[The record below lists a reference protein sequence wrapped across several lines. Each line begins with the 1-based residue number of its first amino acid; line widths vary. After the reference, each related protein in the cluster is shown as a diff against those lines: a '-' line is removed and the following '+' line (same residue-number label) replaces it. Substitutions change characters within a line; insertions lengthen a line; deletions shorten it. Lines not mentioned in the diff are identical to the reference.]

1 MKRWVLG
8 LGLAWLIV
16 VAPGFGVSAEEPLR
30 VGLLAPLSGRL
41 EAEGKEAKQV
51 LELLVARINDSG
63 GVLKQPLELV
73 VEDDADDPQNAVAA
87 ARRILGQKVIAV
99 IGGYAS
105 AITEAVQ
112 PVFDAAGVVQVS
124 PASTAVP
131 LTQQGYRRFFR
142 VCSRDDHQAPVIVEA
157 IGRSGAK
164 RVAVLQDESLYSRR
178 LAVKAL
184 QLLKREA
191 GREAAVTA
199 IAAGAEDFTE
209 ILKAL
214 KAAQADALLLTDYYP
229 EVGRILRQSREL
241 GWTVPVFGTDAAN
254 NPELVTIAGIDA
266 ARGFCFSS
274 MPLPENLPALEA
286 KRFLVDYQA
295 RYGKPLHSVFA
306 LLAGDALQ
314 AVVFAIGKTGSNDSA
329 AVAAYLHDGLKDFVG
344 MSGQI
349 AFDPQGDR
357 EAPLYV
363 TYCLDQ
369 GGAPQLMF

>member
-8 LGLAWLIV
+8 LVLALLIV
-16 VAPGFGVSAEEPLR
+16 AAPGFGVSAEEPLR

-73 VEDDADDPQNAVAA
+73 VEDDADDPRNAVAA
-87 ARRILGQKVIAV
+87 ARRLLGQKVIAV
-99 IGGYAS
+99 IGGYSS

-112 PVFDAAGVVQVS
+112 PLVDAVGVVQVS

-131 LTQQGYRRFFR
+131 LTRQGYHRFFR
-142 VCSRDDHQAPVIVEA
+142 VCSRDDHQAPVIVDA
-157 IGRSGAK
+157 IGRSGAR
-164 RVAVLQDESLYSRR
+164 RVAVVHDESLYSRG
-178 LAVKAL
+178 LAVKAI
-184 QLLKREA
+184 QLLKQDA
-191 GREAAVTA
+191 GREVAATTIVV
-199 IAAGAEDFTE
+199 GAEDYSE
-209 ILKAL
+209 VLRAL
-214 KAAQADALLLTDYYP
+214 KAAQVDALLLTNYYS
-229 EVGRILRQSREL
+229 EVGKLLRQSREL
-241 GWTVPVFGTDAAN
+241 GWTVPMFGTDATA
-254 NPELVTIAGIDA
+254 NPELVTISGIDA

-274 MPLPENLPALEA
+274 MPLPRNLPALEA

-295 RYGKPLHSVFA
+295 RYGKPLQSVFS

-314 AVVFAIGKTGSNDSA
+314 VVVFAIGKTGSSDSA

-349 AFDPQGDR
+349 SFDPQGDR

-363 TYCLDQ
+363 NYCLDQ